1 MHHVKGMNTNILYF
15 TIFDGQGVN
24 RPALTE
30 ALGKY
35 STLEFAPGQWFI
47 KGNAQPTEIL
57 GAVRG
62 AMGSVTPLI
71 FRVDAQG
78 LPHAVLGDDVKR
90 FVTSPLT
97 QVA

>member
-1 MHHVKGMNTNILYF
+1 MNTNILYF
-15 TIFDGQGVN
+15 TIQDGEGVN

-35 STLEFAPGQWFI
+35 SVLEYGPGHWFV
-47 KGNAQPTEIL
+47 KGNVQPGDLWNAI
-57 GAVRG
+57 RG
-62 AMGSVTPLI
+62 AMGSLTPLI
-71 FRVDAQG
+71 FRVDAQS
-78 LPHAVLGDDVKR
+78 LQTAVLTDDVKR

>member
-1 MHHVKGMNTNILYF
+1 MNTNILYF
-15 TIFDGQGVN
+15 TIQDGEGVN

-35 STLEFAPGQWFI
+35 SVLEYGPGHWFI
-47 KGNAQPTEIL
+47 KGNVQPHELL
-57 GAVRG
+57 GAIRG
-62 AMGSVTPLI
+62 VVGSLTPII
-71 FRVDAQG
+71 FRVDTQS
-78 LPHAVLGDDVKR
+78 LPAAVLTDDVKR